1 MRKGTRAESKSAAV
15 STGWRYEKE
24 LAKKTE
30 KKQPVICQEN
40 QDSFCYLKTKEES
53 ISRKRNDPL
62 FQILANKLD

>member
-40 QDSFCYLKTKEES
+40 QESLLSENQRRKYFKEKE
-53 ISRKRNDPL
+53 
-62 FQILANKLD
+62 